1 MDGMGV
7 RSRAPTENLRGSRRG
22 LLGLLGVAGTVK
34 VAVRVWGR
42 RRWGC

>member
-1 MDGMGV
+1 MDGMEV

-22 LLGLLGVAGTVK
+22 LLGLWVAAGTVK
-34 VAVRVWGR
+34 DAVWGWVR